1 MKSTLLSLALVVLV
15 SACSHK
21 TDSGVT
27 RSDKNELV
35 SFVSKKTTNAIM
47 GVTLIT
53 NGYVAVDTSVDRY
66 VFHKASDGWKLVNRA
81 AIQSA
86 SPK

>member
-1 MKSTLLSLALVVLV
+1 MKSTLLSLALVVFV

-27 RSDKNELV
+27 RSDKDELL
-35 SFVSKKTTNAIM
+35 SIVSKKTTNAVM
-47 GVTLIT
+47 GVTLVT
-53 NGYVAVDTSVDRY
+53 NGYVAVDTSGERF
-66 VFHKASDGWKLVNRA
+66 VFHKAPDGWVLVNRA
-81 AIQSA
+81 ATQSA